1 MGKFENFDIDNEIME
16 NLKTDEDIKEWLSL
30 SLEDHMNDGDLNS
43 FVNALEYVVRKNE
56 NISIIS
62 KNTGISR
69 SNLYAIFNGNV
80 TPQFNT
86 ILKLLKELGY
96 KLKIA

>member
-1 MGKFENFDIDNEIME
+1 MHSV
-16 NLKTDEDIKEWLSL
+16 T
-30 SLEDHMNDGDLNS
+30 
-43 FVNALEYVVRKNE
+43 AQQAQ
-56 NISIIS
+56 
-62 KNTGISR
+62 
-69 SNLYAIFNGNV
+69 NLYAIFNGNV